1 MRLRKLIIGVA
12 AVGMPLT
19 VMSTVIGV
27 GAAWAV
33 TGTGLYGCNKV
44 TGTIT
49 FKPALKNGG
58 TSAETTT
65 IATTASTCSGGSP
78 KPTKVTGKA
87 TIHSSTN
94 SCGNLANPQT
104 VSLTLTNT
112 PAVSPKSVVH
122 ATSGEVISGSSIT
135 FTVGTVSSPASVT
148 GSYPSTTAY
157 GSGKLTQTVSQVAS
171 ACSGSGLSKVTIKSG
186 SLHNF

>member
-1 MRLRKLIIGVA
+1 VRLRKLIIGVA

-33 TGTGLYGCNKV
+33 TGTGNYSCTKV

-65 IATTASTCSGGSP
+65 IATTASTCTGGSP

-87 TIHSSTN
+87 TIKTSTN
-94 SCGNLANPQT
+94 SCSNLANPQT
-104 VSLTLTNT
+104 VTLTLTNT
-112 PAVSPKSVVH
+112 PAVSPKSVLH
-122 ATSGEVISGSSIT
+122 ATSSEVVTTKTIT
-135 FTVGTVSSPASVT
+135 FDLTGTVS
-148 GSYPSTTAY
+148 GSY
-157 GSGKLTQTVSQVAS
+157 VSSS
-171 ACSGSGLSKVTIKSG
+171 ASGSGLLTQTPAAVAKSCASSTGLTKVTIKSG
-186 SLHNF
+186 KLTNF

>member
-1 MRLRKLIIGVA
+1 MRLRKVIIGIA

-33 TGTGLYGCNKV
+33 TGTGTYSCTKV

-49 FKPALKNGG
+49 FKPPLTNSG

-65 IATTASTCSGGSP
+65 VATTASTCSGTASP
-78 KPTKVTGKA
+78 KPTKIVGKA
-87 TIHSSTN
+87 TIKSSTN

-104 VSLTLTNT
+104 VTLKLTNT
-112 PAVSPKSVVH
+112 PKV
-122 ATSGEVISGSSIT
+122 
-135 FTVGTVSSPASVT
+135 SPASVLHATSSEVIASGKVTFDLTGYVSGSYSTSSGSST
-148 GSYPSTTAY
+148 GSGLLKQTAAQISKSC
-157 GSGKLTQTVSQVAS
+157 GSSAGLKSVSIKSGKLT
-171 ACSGSGLSKVTIKSG
+171 
-186 SLHNF
+186 NF